1 VVQVSGGTL
10 TFTNERR
17 PAKQYEQLF
26 GEIIGSTSFL
36 AGRRALLFLFQDHFG
51 TIFHSTNRQ
60 ATDAARGRIQP
71 RYIWQKE
78 PLRIRD
84 S

>member
-1 VVQVSGGTL
+1 MVQVSGGTL

-17 PAKQYEQLF
+17 PAKKYEQLF

-36 AGRRALLFLFQDHFG
+36 AGRRALLFLFQHHFG

-60 ATDAARGRIQP
+60 AAGAARARIQP
-71 RYIWQKE
+71 KYIWQKV
-78 PLRIRD
+78 PLRVRD
-84 S
+84 W